1 MAQMGAD
8 LRRSDHRNL
17 GRNRNLNRIW
27 FVDVAGRGLTTVARR
42 YGGALG
48 YFWSVAPICLLRL
61 GLYKI
66 SAMRNFAG
74 TFVILGAMA
83 FVWVLTAF
91 ARRNGVRRTEAGIE
105 EVRCPHCKRPRP
117 LTPWWHPFGT
127 AVPSDPEGISRSP
140 QVRELWGHLRF

>member
-1 MAQMGAD
+1 MWAGRAGNEFE
-8 LRRSDHRNL
+8 RSDLLAPL
-17 GRNRNLNRIW
+17 GQE
-27 FVDVAGRGLTTVARR
+27 
-42 YGGALG
+42 
-48 YFWSVAPICLLRL
+48 
-61 GLYKI
+61 YKI

-74 TFVILGAMA
+74 TFVVLGAMV

-127 AVPSDPEGISRSP
+127 AVPSDPEESPGRRKCGHCGGIYD
-140 QVRELWGHLRF
+140 FK